1 MNLKAR
7 FKPRAEASLLSQL
20 VQAAWQD
27 YQDRIASP
35 ERQAEVVER
44 IALHFEQAIP
54 VEELEVLKKYN
65 CIAWH
70 DRCNV
75 RVYDA
80 NTEDIAKYREAFG
93 VQLSRKVPCVGT
105 GGYGYPSLT
114 ACEPEALREAKS
126 QSQLRDLDGYF
137 LDLLNARKQ
146 YQREYKASMSWPNE
160 YGKARGKYPTWGEI
174 AERFP
179 VLGEWLKKQAQEA
192 AA

>member
-1 MNLKAR
+1 MDLKAR
-7 FKPRAEASLLSQL
+7 FKPRAEAGLLSRL

-35 ERQAEVVER
+35 ERQAEVAEA
-44 IALHFEQAIP
+44 IARHFETLIP
-54 VEELEVLKKYN
+54 PADFEVLARYN

-80 NTEDIAKYREAFG
+80 DTDDIAKYREAFG
-93 VQLSRKVPCVGT
+93 IELSRKVPAVGT

-114 ACEPEALREAKS
+114 ACEPAWGISTPLRE
-126 QSQLRDLDGYF
+126 LDAYF
-137 LDLLNARKQ
+137 LNLLTARKQ
-146 YQREYKASMSWPNE
+146 YRREYKTSTQWPAE
-160 YGKARGKYPTWGEI
+160 YGKEHGKYPTWGEI

-179 VLGEWLKKQAQEA
+179 VLGEWLLKVKQEA